1 MHGKHLRYVF
11 EYLAAR
17 IFICIIQAM
26 RIETGAA
33 LARWLSWLLADVIGI
48 RKKVVDENLAHA
60 FPRLSQSER
69 RRLIRS
75 MWEHLL
81 LLLLEI
87 AHAPRKIHETNWR
100 RFVSLHGQAELIRRM
115 ISDRPTLIVTG
126 HFGNFEIG
134 GVILGVLGFPTH
146 TVARTLDN
154 PFLDRFINGFRGA
167 TGQHIIPKNGG
178 YDRILEVLGSGGTMT
193 FLADQYA
200 GPKGCWVDFFG
211 RPASV
216 HKAIALLA
224 LEHNASL
231 VVSSSLRMDRPLRIE
246 LNAKHFI
253 DPGDAGDELGTVPG
267 LTQWYSRRLEEMIRR
282 TPDQYWWLHRRWKDT
297 RKARRKSKKKAA

>member
-1 MHGKHLRYVF
+1 MHSKHLRYVF

-33 LARWLSWLLADVIGI
+33 LARWLSWLLADVINI

-69 RRLIRS
+69 RRLIRR
-75 MWEHLL
+75 MWEH
-81 LLLLEI
+81 
-87 AHAPRKIHETNWR
+87 
-100 RFVSLHGQAELIRRM
+100 LIRRM

-134 GVILGVLGFPTH
+134 GVILGILGFPTY

-154 PFLDRFINGFRGA
+154 PFLDRFINRFRGA

-178 YDRILEVLGSGGTMT
+178 YDQILDVLGSGGTMT

-216 HKAIALLA
+216 HKAIALLT

-246 LNAKHFI
+246 MNAKHFI
-253 DPGDAGDELGTVPG
+253 DPGEAGDELATVPG
-267 LTQWYSRRLEEMIRR
+267 LTQWYSHRLEEMIRR

>member
-1 MHGKHLRYVF
+1 MRSKHLRYVL

-48 RKKVVDENLAHA
+48 RRKVVDENLAHA
-60 FPRLSQSER
+60 FVGLSQSER
-69 RRLIRS
+69 RRLIRR

-100 RFVSLHGQAELIRRM
+100 QYVSLQGQAELIRRM

-134 GVILGVLGFPTH
+134 GVILGILGFPTY

-154 PFLDRFINGFRGA
+154 PFLDGFINRFRGA

-178 YDRILEVLGSGGTMT
+178 YDQILDVLGSGGTMT

-231 VVSSSLRMDRPLRIE
+231 VVSSSLRMDRPLQIE
-246 LNAKHFI
+246 MNAKHFI
-253 DPGDAGDELGTVPG
+253 DPQDAGDELGTVPG
-267 LTQWYSRRLEEMIRR
+267 LTQWYSHRLEEMIRR

-297 RKARRKSKKKAA
+297 RKARRKSKNKAA